1 MPTYYSQPLLRQDVA
16 FADPVEGVDLSKMV
30 KERANGT
37 GNTVYEF
44 IGSDDFNLEWFQRQR
59 FEVDAGRLRVP
70 LLYEP
75 IYDIVIDP
83 TLPETINIQNF
94 GQGGFIFEEIKE
106 GGEVKFA
113 HVTSA
118 EASVSQRQ
126 WGVALEYTKKMVM
139 FNQQWSIARMER
151 RVGEAY
157 NALLNHLHFYPIL
170 NYTYAA
176 SNQTGANTSG
186 DSVAEDWFLTLEDAI
201 ANSLNDQT
209 NMRSGP
215 YALLVN
221 PSQMFTLER
230 STRPVPQQGFALQST
245 ASDMIQ
251 AVIGYSGWT
260 GTRGKKQVT
269 YPGVPVGKGY
279 LVSLGFRE
287 EDFASYVKQ
296 PLDSVMGNPD
306 VSRFILE
313 QTVWDVWLG
322 IYANPLRAVEEIT
335 FPS

>member
-1 MPTYYSQPLLRQDVA
+1 MPTYYSQPHLRQDVA
-16 FADPVEGVDLSKMV
+16 YSQVVPGNDLSKQV
-30 KERANGT
+30 KERPQGS
-37 GNTVYEF
+37 NTIYEF
-44 IGSDDFNLEWFQRQR
+44 IGAEDFNLDWFQRQR

-70 LLYEP
+70 ILYEP
-75 IYDIVIDP
+75 VYDVVVDS
-83 TLPETINIQNF
+83 TLPETLNIVNF
-94 GQGGFIFEEIKE
+94 GQGGFVFEEIKE

-113 HVTSA
+113 HVSSG
-118 EASVSQRQ
+118 EASVTQRQ
-126 WGVALEYTKKMVM
+126 YGVALEYTKKMVM

-151 RVGEAY
+151 RAGEAY

-170 NYTYAA
+170 NFPYQAA
-176 SNQTGANTSG
+176 NQTAAVTTG
-186 DSVAEDWFLTLEDAI
+186 DTAEADWFLTLEAAI
-201 ANSLNDQT
+201 ASSLNDQT

-230 STRPVPQQGFALQST
+230 STRPVAQQGFSLQSS
-245 ASDMIQ
+245 AADMIT

-279 LVSLGFRE
+279 LISLGFRE
-287 EDFASYVKQ
+287 EDFASYFKQ

-306 VSRFILE
+306 VSRFIME
-313 QTVWDVWLG
+313 QTVWDCWLG
-322 IYANPLRAVEEIT
+322 IYANPERAVEEIT
-335 FPS
+335 WP